1 MPNGLGS
8 FVVKDGFCIIATGN
22 DPTANIRKEM
32 YASRYELD
40 QALINRMRTIDKN
53 YPEQIES
60 NYTTNTTADKNLARE
75 VEQTIPEYMSQNEIY
90 GLILM
95 LLFDKKGGI
104 DKKGGKSEFS
114 RLVAS
119 GKA

>member
-22 DPTANIRKEM
+22 DPTANVRKEM
-32 YASRYELD
+32 YGSRYELD
-40 QALINRMRTIDKN
+40 QALINRMRTINKN
-53 YPEQIES
+53 YPEQIDL
-60 NYTTNTTADKNLARE
+60 NYTTNTTADITK
-75 VEQTIPEYMSQNEIY
+75 VEETIPEYMSQNEIY

-95 LLFDKKGGI
+95 LLFDF

>member
-1 MPNGLGS
+1 LGS

-22 DPTANIRKEM
+22 DPTANIKKEM

-53 YPEQIES
+53 YPEQIDS
-60 NYTTNTTADKNLARE
+60 NYITNTTADKNLIRE
-75 VEQTIPEYMSQNEIY
+75 VEETIPEYLSQNEIY

-95 LLFDKKGGI
+95 FLF

>member
-1 MPNGLGS
+1 MGS

-22 DPTANIRKEM
+22 DPTANIKKEM

-53 YPEQIES
+53 YPEQIDS
-60 NYTTNTTADKNLARE
+60 NYTTNTTADKNLIRE
-75 VEQTIPEYMSQNEIY
+75 VEETIPEYLSQNEIY

-95 LLFDKKGGI
+95 FLF

>member
-1 MPNGLGS
+1 
-8 FVVKDGFCIIATGN
+8 
-22 DPTANIRKEM
+22 
-32 YASRYELD
+32 
-40 QALINRMRTIDKN
+40 MRTIDKN
-53 YPEQIES
+53 YPEQIEA
-60 NYTTNTTADKNLARE
+60 NYTTNTTVDKNTATE

-95 LLFDKKGGI
+95 FLF

>member
-1 MPNGLGS
+1 
-8 FVVKDGFCIIATGN
+8 
-22 DPTANIRKEM
+22 M

-60 NYTTNTTADKNLARE
+60 NYTTNTTANKNVTSE

-95 LLFDKKGGI
+95 LLFDKKE
-104 DKKGGKSEFS
+104 GKSEFS
-114 RLVAS
+114 KLVAS

>member
-1 MPNGLGS
+1 
-8 FVVKDGFCIIATGN
+8 
-22 DPTANIRKEM
+22 M

-60 NYTTNTTADKNLARE
+60 NYTTNTTSDADKIE
-75 VEQTIPEYMSQNEIY
+75 ETIPEYMSQNEIY
-90 GLILM
+90 GLILQ
-95 LLFDKKGGI
+95 LLFDKKEGIDKKGGI
-104 DKKGGKSEFS
+104 DKKEGESEFS